1 MRPPGWRFFLSS
13 AFPETRLFFC
23 FMKFYYVTNIF
34 HLHTYDN
41 ETTVLFGIF
50 WNFYGNTFC
59 FFIFF
64 KRKKNYNLTFDDTS
78 KCAVVRYSN
87 LNSRSINK
95 PYLRAVEYDISFFFD
110 FLFIFIFTRLL
121 QKTLWN
127 NYHFLIQTFKTHF
140 KM

>member
-1 MRPPGWRFFLSS
+1 MVKKINLRPPGWRFFLSS

-121 QKTLWN
+121 QKLYEITII
-127 NYHFLIQTFKTHF
+127 F
-140 KM
+140 